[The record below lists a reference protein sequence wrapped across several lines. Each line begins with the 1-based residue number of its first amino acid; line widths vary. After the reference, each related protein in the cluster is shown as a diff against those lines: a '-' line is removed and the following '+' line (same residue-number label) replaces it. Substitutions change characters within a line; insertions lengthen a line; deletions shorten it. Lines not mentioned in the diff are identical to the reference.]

1 MSSSSFSRETMN
13 QEKLQLITHRRV
25 TQPLTVS
32 FSLLQPLRFNPL
44 QIAPVSQGQLPRF
57 FLSAPLP
64 LLSLLPHLL
73 ACNTTKNQFLFDSY
87 SGSLSPTVGKLLIQ
101 MFFDFAA
108 TF

>member
-57 FLSAPLP
+57 FLSAHLP

-73 ACNTTKNQFLFDSY
+73 ACNTTKEPIPL
-87 SGSLSPTVGKLLIQ
+87 
-101 MFFDFAA
+101 
-108 TF
+108 